1 MINSVHS
8 QNLAVNHFAE
18 IVSREQA
25 ARQNL
30 ARWRQGSSL
39 NRRSGPSVQGEKHDG
54 ADHA

>member
-54 ADHA
+54 TDHA